1 MLSFETEQDEAVLPS
16 LQVIK
21 NNLESSIIRVVSLA
35 AVFSWS
41 SVHVPS
47 AHLNNNQI
55 PLR

>member
-1 MLSFETEQDEAVLPS
+1 MLSFLTEQDDAVVPS
-16 LQVIK
+16 PQDVK
-21 NNLESSIIRVVSLA
+21 DNLESSIIRVVSLA

-55 PLR
+55 TLS